1 VREARVDEV
10 LEMPAESA
18 FPVLLAA
25 AVCGMFVML
34 LLSHY
39 AAAAVFALFGLAAL
53 AGWHWHEP
61 EEEAA

>member
-1 VREARVDEV
+1 
-10 LEMPAESA
+10 MPAESA

-25 AVCGMFVML
+25 ATCGVFAML

-39 AAAAVFALFGLAAL
+39 AAAAVFALLALAFV

-61 EEEAA
+61 EEAVA

>member
-1 VREARVDEV
+1 
-10 LEMPAESA
+10 MPAESA

-61 EEEAA
+61 EEDVE